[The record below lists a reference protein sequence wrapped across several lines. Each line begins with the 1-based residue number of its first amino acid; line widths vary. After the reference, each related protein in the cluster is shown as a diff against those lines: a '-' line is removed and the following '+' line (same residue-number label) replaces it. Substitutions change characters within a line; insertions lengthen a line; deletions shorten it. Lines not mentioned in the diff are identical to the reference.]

1 MKTAVICYSFDG
13 NCSFVAEK
21 IKSLLNAD
29 LVRLYFKNDKN
40 HGKFGKFLWGGGMV
54 TFGIKP
60 RLKPWTFDPSAY
72 DLIIMGVPVWAGS
85 PAPPIKTFLSA
96 ARINGKKIALF
107 VCHGGGMGKAL
118 KKFKALCAGNNIIA
132 EADFK
137 EPLRSGDAALKQI
150 EDWAKGLGV

>member
-1 MKTAVICYSFDG
+1 MKTAVIVYSLDG

-29 LVRLYFKNDKN
+29 LVQLHTKNEKKRS
-40 HGKFGKFLWGGGMV
+40 KFGNFAWGGGMV

-60 RLKPWTFDPSAY
+60 RLKPWTFIPSAY

-107 VCHGGGMGKAL
+107 VCHGGGMGNAL
-118 KKFKALCAGNNIIA
+118 KKFKALCAGNDIIA

-137 EPLRSGDAALKQI
+137 EPIKSGNAALKQI
-150 EDWAKGLGV
+150 EDWAKGLGR